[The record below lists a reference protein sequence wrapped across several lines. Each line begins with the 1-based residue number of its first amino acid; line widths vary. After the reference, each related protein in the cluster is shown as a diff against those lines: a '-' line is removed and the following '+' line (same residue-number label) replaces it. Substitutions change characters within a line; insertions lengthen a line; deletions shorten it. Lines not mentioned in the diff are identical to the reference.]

1 MKLNDDQK
9 DALTESI
16 NIGVGRAAGSLGQ
29 LVGERIELAVPRIRT
44 CTFTELSEYLG
55 SQQEVLDTLVT
66 QDFFGIANGRS
77 LLGFSKASGVKL
89 AQILGAGDGTLDEL
103 DLDYC
108 SLLEE
113 IGNIVLNAVLGSLAN
128 LMQTNLTYAVP
139 ELYTETPLEDV
150 LTRRMPSVK
159 NEQGLVLL
167 ADAHFGVA
175 RREIHGSLVIAFEMN
190 DIETVLDSILS
201 SEEVT

>member
-1 MKLNDDQK
+1 MKLNDDQI

-29 LVGERIELAVPRIRT
+29 LVGERIELAVPQIRT
-44 CTFTELSEYLG
+44 CSLTELSEYLG
-55 SQQEVLDTLVT
+55 SQQEKLDILVT
-66 QDFFGIANGRS
+66 QDFSGTANGRS
-77 LLGFSKASGVKL
+77 LLGFSNASGAKL
-89 AQILGAGDGTLDEL
+89 AQILGAGDGSLDEL
-103 DLDYC
+103 DLEYC

-113 IGNIVLNAVLGSLAN
+113 VGNIVLNAVLGSLAN
-128 LMQTNLTYAVP
+128 LMQTNLTYTVP
-139 ELYTETPLEDV
+139 ELYTETPLKEV
-150 LTRRMPSVK
+150 LTKHVPGVK
-159 NEQGLVLL
+159 NEQGLILL

-201 SEEVT
+201 SEGVT